1 MHFIKALTV
10 PIVISAVKGCSMP
23 GPMVSQAKQQLN
35 AIIDAYLSVSDV
47 ERVLVACDYADTAHD
62 GVARKSGE
70 PYILHPIAVS
80 CILAHM
86 RLDAETL
93 MAALLHDVIEDTEF
107 TKQDITEK
115 FGLTVAEL
123 VDGVTK
129 LSQSS
134 DKEYNKAASFRKILQ
149 ATLQDPRVII
159 IKLADRYHNMTT
171 LGALRPDKRARIAQE
186 TFEIFVPMAR
196 LVGMNEMADNLE
208 HLCYQNLDLDMYNN
222 VQEALLQTKPKRC
235 EYQTKW
241 ENNLTTLLEQHQITG
256 RIKKKNNNI
265 ELLRH
270 FVKNDIDL
278 QELTHSHAFEIILQ
292 SIADCDRLA
301 EILKE
306 SFKVL
311 SYADHIRRPLPG
323 GNQSLMLRLKGEKT
337 TLSLTIQTELMRKAA
352 RFGVVLG
359 ENAPQACRSAIQ
371 ASMQNLNVLVDGECA
386 KTTFSELLDYLHQEK
401 IWVYTPHGHLHELPQ
416 GATAVDFAYSA
427 SLFLGNHA
435 VGAKIN
441 GETKPLSTPL
451 LSGQVIEI
459 ITDVLATP
467 NPDWLSFINTQKA
480 RRALQNILRDQD
492 QDEQRLVG
500 QQALNRALK
509 LFNRSVSDLS
519 LADWENLLNW
529 RHLNDK
535 EQLFE
540 QIAVGDLLPQLVANH
555 LFSQDT
561 IQTSNNS
568 SRLILGTDGID
579 VKYAHCCN
587 PVLGD
592 PIQGHLSRRG
602 LIVHRARCHNLLHEQ
617 QQHPENIMPLQWTT
631 EDSEDISFTAYL
643 CLNMLLNDEQI
654 SELIYLCRKEKVG
667 VETVRSHEDKTY
679 VNIVVHNRKQIAEV
693 IRNLRM
699 HFGFPRISRLA
710 QPIAIT
716 ESAKVAS

>member
-1 MHFIKALTV
+1 
-10 PIVISAVKGCSMP
+10 MP
-23 GPMVSQAKQQLN
+23 GPQVSQAKQQLEI
-35 AIIDAYLSVSDV
+35 IIDAYLSKSDV
-47 ERVLVACDYADTAHD
+47 ERVLAACDYADMAHD
-62 GVARKSGE
+62 GIVRKSGE

-86 RLDAETL
+86 RLDTETL
-93 MAALLHDVIEDTEF
+93 MAALLHDVIEDTDF
-107 TKQDITEK
+107 NKDDITET
-115 FGLTVAEL
+115 FGFTVAEL

-129 LSQSS
+129 LSHSS

-159 IKLADRYHNMTT
+159 VKLADRYHNMTT
-171 LGALRPDKRARIAQE
+171 LDALRPDKRARIARE

-196 LVGMNEMADNLE
+196 IVGMNEMADNLE

-222 VQEALLQTKPKRC
+222 VQAALLETKPKRC
-235 EYQTKW
+235 EYQAKW
-241 ENNLTTLLEQHQITG
+241 EKNLTELLQQNAIQG

-301 EILKE
+301 EILTH
-306 SFKVL
+306 SFKIQ
-311 SYADHIRRPLPG
+311 SYEDHIRRPLPG
-323 GNQSLMLRLKGEKT
+323 GNQSLMMRLKGEET

-359 ENAPQACRSAIQ
+359 ESAPQACRSAIQ
-371 ASMQNLNVLVDGECA
+371 ASMQNLNVLVDGKCA

-416 GATAVDFAYSA
+416 GATAVDFAYAA

-441 GETKPLSTPL
+441 NETKPLSTPL
-451 LSGQVIEI
+451 VSGQVIEI

-480 RRALQNILRDQD
+480 RRAIQNILRDQD
-492 QDEQRLVG
+492 PDEQRLVG

-509 LFNRSVSDLS
+509 LFHRSIRDLTE
-519 LADWENLLNW
+519 ADWKNLLEW
-529 RHLNDK
+529 RHVSSK

-555 LFSQDT
+555 LFAQDQHQN
-561 IQTSNNS
+561 IAS
-568 SRLILGTDGID
+568 SDRLIQGTEGVD

-592 PIQGHLSRRG
+592 PIQGHLTRRG

-617 QQHPENIMPLQWTT
+617 HQHPENIMLLQWTS
-631 EDSEDISFTAYL
+631 DDLEDISFTAYL
-643 CLNMLLNDEQI
+643 SIDLDMNDEQI
-654 SELIYLCRKEKVG
+654 SDLIYQCRKAHSG
-667 VETVRSHEDKTY
+667 VEMVRTQDDKTY
-679 VNIVVHNRKQIAEV
+679 VNIVVHNRKQIAQI
-693 IRNLRM
+693 IRDLRM
-699 HFGFPRISRLA
+699 YFGFPRIIRLA
-710 QPIAIT
+710 QPVVFS
-716 ESAKVAS
+716 EASKAS

>member
-1 MHFIKALTV
+1 
-10 PIVISAVKGCSMP
+10 MP
-23 GPMVSQAKQQLN
+23 GPQVSQAKQQLE
-35 AIIDAYLSVSDV
+35 IMIDAYLSESDV
-47 ERVLVACDYADTAHD
+47 ERVLAACDYADLAHE
-62 GVARKSGE
+62 GITRKSGE

-86 RLDAETL
+86 RLDTETL
-93 MAALLHDVIEDTEF
+93 MAALLHDVIEDTDF
-107 TKQDITEK
+107 NKDDISET
-115 FGLTVAEL
+115 FGFTVAEL

-129 LSQSS
+129 LSHSS

-159 IKLADRYHNMTT
+159 VKLADRYHNMTT
-171 LGALRPDKRARIAQE
+171 LEALRPDKRARIARE

-196 LVGMNEMADNLE
+196 IVGMNEMADNLE

-222 VQEALLQTKPKRC
+222 VQAALLETKPKRC
-235 EYQTKW
+235 EYQAIW
-241 ENNLTTLLEQHQITG
+241 EQKLNDLLEDYKIEG

-301 EILKE
+301 EILTQ
-306 SFKVL
+306 SFKIQ
-311 SYADHIRRPLPG
+311 SYEDHIRRPLPG
-323 GNQSLMLRLKGEKT
+323 GNQSLMMRLKGEKT

-416 GATAVDFAYSA
+416 GATAVDFAYAA

-435 VGAKIN
+435 IGAKIN
-441 GETKPLSTPL
+441 NETKPLSTPL
-451 LSGQVIEI
+451 VSGQVVEI

-480 RRALQNILRDQD
+480 RRAIQNILRDQD
-492 QDEQRLVG
+492 LDEQRLVG

-509 LFNRSVSDLS
+509 LFHRSIRDLTE
-519 LADWENLLNW
+519 ADWKNLLEW
-529 RHLNDK
+529 RHVATK

-555 LFSQDT
+555 LFAQDQHQN
-561 IQTSNNS
+561 IAS
-568 SRLILGTDGID
+568 SGRLIQGTEGVD

-592 PIQGHLSRRG
+592 PIQGHLTRRG
-602 LIVHRARCHNLLHEQ
+602 LIVHRSRCHNLLHEQ
-617 QQHPENIMPLQWTT
+617 HQHPENIMPLQWTA
-631 EDSEDISFTAYL
+631 DDLDDISFTAYL
-643 CLNMLLNDEQI
+643 CIDLAMDDEQI
-654 SELIYLCRKEKVG
+654 SDLIYQCRKAHSG
-667 VETVRSHEDKTY
+667 VEMVRSQDEQTY
-679 VNIVVHNRKQIAEV
+679 VNIVVHNRKQIAQI
-693 IRNLRM
+693 IRDLRM
-699 HFGFPRISRLA
+699 YFGFPRITRLT
-710 QPIAIT
+710 QPVILS
-716 ESAKVAS
+716 EASKAS

>member
-1 MHFIKALTV
+1 
-10 PIVISAVKGCSMP
+10 MP

-35 AIIDAYLSVSDV
+35 VIIDAYLSVSDV
-47 ERVLVACDYADTAHD
+47 ERVLEACDYADIAHD
-62 GVARKSGE
+62 GITRKSGE

-129 LSQSS
+129 LSHSS

-241 ENNLTTLLEQHQITG
+241 ENNLTALLEQHHISG

-301 EILKE
+301 DILKE

-311 SYADHIRRPLPG
+311 NYTDHIRRPLPG
-323 GNQSLMLRLKGEKT
+323 GNQSLMMRLKGEKT
-337 TLSLTIQTELMRKAA
+337 ILSLTIQTELMRKAA

-371 ASMQNLNVLVDGECA
+371 ASMQNLNVLVDGACA

-435 VGAKIN
+435 VGAKID

-509 LFNRSVSDLS
+509 LFNRSVSDLT
-519 LADWENLLNW
+519 LADWENVLNW

-555 LFSQDT
+555 LYAQDT
-561 IQTSNNS
+561 IQTSNS
-568 SRLILGTDGID
+568 ARLILGTDGVD

-602 LIVHRARCHNLLHEQ
+602 LIVHRSRCHNLLHEQ
-617 QQHPENIMPLQWTT
+617 HLHPENIMPLHWTT

-654 SELIYLCRKEKVG
+654 SELIYLCRKEKIG
-667 VETVRSHEDKTY
+667 LETVRSHEEKTY
-679 VNIVVHNRKQIAEV
+679 VNIVVHNRKQIAEI

-710 QPIAIT
+710 QPVAIA
-716 ESAKVAS
+716 EPAKVAS

>member
-1 MHFIKALTV
+1 
-10 PIVISAVKGCSMP
+10 MP
-23 GPMVSQAKQQLN
+23 GAEVNQAKQQLKT
-35 AIIDAYLSVSDV
+35 IIDAYLSERDV
-47 ERVLVACDYADTAHD
+47 ERVLEACDYADMAHD
-62 GVARKSGE
+62 GVTRKSGE

-107 TKQDITEK
+107 TKEDITSK
-115 FGLTVAEL
+115 FSRTVAEL

-129 LSQSS
+129 LSHSS
-134 DKEYNKAASFRKILQ
+134 DKEFNKAASFRKILQ

-159 IKLADRYHNMTT
+159 IKLSDRYHNMTT
-171 LGALRPDKRARIAQE
+171 LDALRPDKRARIAQE
-186 TFEIFVPMAR
+186 TFDVFVPMAR
-196 LVGMNEMADNLE
+196 IVGMNEMADNLE

-235 EYQTKW
+235 EYQAIW
-241 ENNLTTLLEQHQITG
+241 ENKLTALLQENALQG

-270 FVKNDIDL
+270 FVKNDINL

-301 EILKE
+301 EMLRDN
-306 SFKVL
+306 FQVL

-371 ASMQNLNVLVDGECA
+371 ASMQNLNVLVDGDCA
-386 KTTFSELLDYLHQEK
+386 KTTFNELLDYLHQEK
-401 IWVYTPHGHLHELPQ
+401 IWVYTPQGHLHELPQ
-416 GATAVDFAYSA
+416 GATVVDFAYSA

-435 VGAKIN
+435 VGAKID
-441 GETKPLSTPL
+441 GETKSLSTA
-451 LSGQVIEI
+451 LSNGQVIEV
-459 ITDVLATP
+459 ITDVLASP

-480 RRALQNILRDQD
+480 RRALQNMLRDQD
-492 QDEQRLVG
+492 IEEQRLVG
-500 QQALNRALK
+500 QQALDRALK
-509 LFNRSVSDLS
+509 LFNRSSKDLT
-519 LADWENLLNW
+519 ADDWTDLLQW
-529 RHLNDK
+529 RHLESKDR
-535 EQLFE
+535 LFE

-555 LFSQDT
+555 LFSQDHH
-561 IQTSNNS
+561 SEES
-568 SRLILGTDGID
+568 ERLIQGTEGVD

-602 LIVHRARCHNLLHEQ
+602 LIVHRARCRNLLHEQ
-617 QQHPENIMPLQWTT
+617 HLHPENIMPLNWNNKHDVV
-631 EDSEDISFTAYL
+631 EDVSFTAYL
-643 CLNMLLNDEQI
+643 AIDLSLNDEQI
-654 SELIYLCRKEKVG
+654 SDLIYQCRKAHTG
-667 VETVRSHEDKTY
+667 VEMVRPHEGKTY
-679 VNIVVHNRKQIAEV
+679 VNIVVNNRQHIAKI
-693 IRNLRM
+693 IRDLRM
-699 HFGFPRISRLA
+699 QFGFPRIGRLF
-710 QPIAIT
+710 QPLNMH
-716 ESAKVAS
+716 EPAKAAS

>member
-1 MHFIKALTV
+1 
-10 PIVISAVKGCSMP
+10 MP
-23 GPMVSQAKQQLN
+23 GPQVSQAKQQLEI
-35 AIIDAYLSVSDV
+35 IIDAYLSESDV
-47 ERVLVACDYADTAHD
+47 ERVLAACDYADMAHD
-62 GVARKSGE
+62 GIVRKSGE

-86 RLDAETL
+86 RLDPETL
-93 MAALLHDVIEDTEF
+93 MAALLHDVIEDTDF
-107 TKQDITEK
+107 NKDDITET
-115 FGLTVAEL
+115 FGFTVAEL

-129 LSQSS
+129 LSHSS

-159 IKLADRYHNMTT
+159 VKLADRYHNMTT
-171 LGALRPDKRARIAQE
+171 LDALRPDKRARIARE

-196 LVGMNEMADNLE
+196 IVGMNEMADNLE

-222 VQEALLQTKPKRC
+222 VQAALLETKPKRC
-235 EYQTKW
+235 EYQAKW
-241 ENNLTTLLEQHQITG
+241 EKNLTELLQQNAIQG

-301 EILKE
+301 EILTQ
-306 SFKVL
+306 SFKIQ
-311 SYADHIRRPLPG
+311 SYEDHIRRPLPG
-323 GNQSLMLRLKGEKT
+323 GNQSLMMRLKGEKT

-359 ENAPQACRSAIQ
+359 ESAPQACRSAIQ

-416 GATAVDFAYSA
+416 GATAVDFAYAA

-441 GETKPLSTPL
+441 NETKPLSTPL
-451 LSGQVIEI
+451 VSGQVVEI

-480 RRALQNILRDQD
+480 RRAIQNILRDQD
-492 QDEQRLVG
+492 PDEQRLVG

-509 LFNRSVSDLS
+509 LFHRSIRDLTE
-519 LADWENLLNW
+519 ADWKNLLKW
-529 RHLNDK
+529 RHVSSK

-555 LFSQDT
+555 LFAQDQHQN
-561 IQTSNNS
+561 IAS
-568 SRLILGTDGID
+568 SDRLIQGTEGVD

-592 PIQGHLSRRG
+592 PIQGHLTRRG

-617 QQHPENIMPLQWTT
+617 HQHPENIMLLQWTS
-631 EDSEDISFTAYL
+631 DDLEDISFTAYL
-643 CLNMLLNDEQI
+643 SIDLDMNDEQI
-654 SELIYLCRKEKVG
+654 SDLIYQCRKAHSG
-667 VETVRSHEDKTY
+667 VEMVRTQDDKTY
-679 VNIVVHNRKQIAEV
+679 VNIVVHNRKQIAQI
-693 IRNLRM
+693 IRDLRM
-699 HFGFPRISRLA
+699 YFGFPRIIRLA
-710 QPIAIT
+710 QPVVFS
-716 ESAKVAS
+716 EASKAS

>member
-1 MHFIKALTV
+1 
-10 PIVISAVKGCSMP
+10 MP

>member
-1 MHFIKALTV
+1 
-10 PIVISAVKGCSMP
+10 MP
-23 GPMVSQAKQQLN
+23 GPQVSQAKQQLKI
-35 AIIDAYLSVSDV
+35 IIDAYLSASDV
-47 ERVLVACDYADTAHD
+47 ERVLVACDYADIAHD
-62 GVARKSGE
+62 GITRKSGE

-80 CILAHM
+80 SILSHM

-93 MAALLHDVIEDTEF
+93 MAALLHDVIEDTDF
-107 TKQDITEK
+107 NKDDICEK
-115 FGLTVAEL
+115 FGRTVAEL

-129 LSQSS
+129 LSHSS

-171 LGALRPDKRARIAQE
+171 LGSLRPDKRARIAQE
-186 TFEIFVPMAR
+186 TFDIFVPMAR
-196 LVGMNEMADNLE
+196 IVGMNEMADNLE
-208 HLCYQNLDLDMYNN
+208 HLCYQNLDLDMFNN
-222 VQEALLQTKPKRC
+222 VQDALLQTKPKRC
-235 EYQTKW
+235 EYQSIW
-241 ENNLTTLLEQHQITG
+241 EKKLTELLQQHQISG

-270 FVKNDIDL
+270 FVKNDINL

-301 EILKE
+301 EILRE
-306 SFKVL
+306 NFQIL
-311 SYADHIRRPLPG
+311 HYEDHIRRPLPG
-323 GNQSLMLRLKGEKT
+323 GNQSLMMRLKGEKT

-386 KTTFSELLDYLHQEK
+386 KTTFSDLLDYLHQEK

-441 GETKPLSTPL
+441 GETRPLSTPL
-451 LSGQVIEI
+451 VSGQVIEI

-480 RRALQNILRDQD
+480 RRAIQNILRDQD
-492 QDEQRLVG
+492 IEEQQLVG

-509 LFNRSVSDLS
+509 LFNRSIKDLTESDWMDILQ
-519 LADWENLLNW
+519 W
-529 RHLNDK
+529 RYIESK

-555 LFSQDT
+555 LFAQGQSLDNQ
-561 IQTSNNS
+561 S
-568 SRLILGTDGID
+568 STRLIQGTEGVD

-617 QQHPENIMPLQWTT
+617 HQHPENIMPLHWTS
-631 EDSEDISFTAYL
+631 EDADDISFTAYL
-643 CLNMLLNDEQI
+643 SIDMEMSDEQV
-654 SELIYLCRKEKVG
+654 SDLIYQCRKEKTG
-667 VETVRSHEDKTY
+667 VEMVHNHEDKTY
-679 VNIVVHNRKQIAEV
+679 VNIVVHNRKQIAQI
-693 IRNLRM
+693 IRDLRM
-699 HFGFPRISRLA
+699 HFGFPRIVRLA
-710 QPIAIT
+710 QPINIAET
-716 ESAKVAS
+716 SKAS

>member
-1 MHFIKALTV
+1 
-10 PIVISAVKGCSMP
+10 MP

-35 AIIDAYLSVSDV
+35 VIIDAYLSVSDV
-47 ERVLVACDYADTAHD
+47 ERVLEACDYADIAHD
-62 GVARKSGE
+62 GITRKSGE

-129 LSQSS
+129 LSHSS

-241 ENNLTTLLEQHQITG
+241 ENNLTTLLEQHHISG

-301 EILKE
+301 DILKE

-311 SYADHIRRPLPG
+311 NYADHIRRPLPG
-323 GNQSLMLRLKGEKT
+323 GNQSLMMRLKGEKT
-337 TLSLTIQTELMRKAA
+337 ILSLTIQTELMRKAA

-371 ASMQNLNVLVDGECA
+371 ASMQNLNVLVDGACA

-451 LSGQVIEI
+451 LSGQVVEI

-509 LFNRSVSDLS
+509 LFNRSVSDLT
-519 LADWENLLNW
+519 LADWENVLNW

-555 LFSQDT
+555 LYAQDT
-561 IQTSNNS
+561 IQSSNS
-568 SRLILGTDGID
+568 ARLILGTDGVD

-602 LIVHRARCHNLLHEQ
+602 LIVHRSRCHNLLHEQ
-617 QQHPENIMPLQWTT
+617 HLHPENIMPLHWTT

-667 VETVRSHEDKTY
+667 VETVRSHEEKTY
-679 VNIVVHNRKQIAEV
+679 VNIVVHNRKQIAEI

-710 QPIAIT
+710 QPVAIA
-716 ESAKVAS
+716 EPAKVAS

>member
-1 MHFIKALTV
+1 
-10 PIVISAVKGCSMP
+10 MP
-23 GPMVSQAKQQLN
+23 GAEVSQAKQQLN
-35 AIIDAYLSVSDV
+35 VIIDAYLNESEV
-47 ERVLVACDYADTAHD
+47 ERVLAACDYADIAHD
-62 GVARKSGE
+62 GITRKSGE

-93 MAALLHDVIEDTEF
+93 MAALLHDVIEDTDFSKE
-107 TKQDITEK
+107 DISEK
-115 FGLTVAEL
+115 FGRTVAEL

-129 LSQSS
+129 LSHSS

-171 LGALRPDKRARIAQE
+171 LESLRPDKRARIAQE
-186 TFEIFVPMAR
+186 TFDVFVPMAR

-208 HLCYQNLDLDMYNN
+208 HLCYQNLDLDMFNN
-222 VQEALLQTKPKRC
+222 VQEALAKTKPKRC
-235 EYQTKW
+235 EYQAIW
-241 ENNLTTLLEQHQITG
+241 EKNLTSLLQQNQISG

-292 SIADCDRLA
+292 SIADCDNLA

-306 SFKVL
+306 HFQVL
-311 SYADHIRRPLPG
+311 SYQDHIRRPLPG

-337 TLSLTIQTELMRKAA
+337 TLSLTLQTELMRKAA

-359 ENAPQACRSAIQ
+359 ESAPQACRSAIQ
-371 ASMQNLNVLVDGECA
+371 ASMQNLNVLIDSSCA
-386 KTTFSELLDYLHQEK
+386 KTTFNDLLDYLHQEK
-401 IWVYTPHGHLHELPQ
+401 IWVYTPHGQLHELPQ

-480 RRALQNILRDQD
+480 RRAIQNILRDQD
-492 QDEQRLVG
+492 AEEQQLVG
-500 QQALNRALK
+500 EQALNRALR
-509 LFNRSVSDLS
+509 LFNRSTQDLTED
-519 LADWENLLNW
+519 DWLDLLQW
-529 RHLNDK
+529 RHLDSK
-535 EQLFE
+535 DRLFQ

-555 LFSQDT
+555 LFAQQGQSVEEH
-561 IQTSNNS
+561 S
-568 SRLILGTDGID
+568 SDRLIQGTEGVD

-617 QQHPENIMPLQWTT
+617 HLHPENIMPLQWA
-631 EDSEDISFTAYL
+631 SEDLDDVSFTAYL
-643 CLNMLLNDEQI
+643 CIDMEMDDEQI
-654 SELIYLCRKEKVG
+654 SDLIYQCRKAKTG
-667 VETVRSHEDKTY
+667 VEMVRNYDHKTY
-679 VNIVVHNRKQIAEV
+679 VNIVVNNRKQIAQI
-693 IRNLRM
+693 IRDLRM
-699 HFGFPRISRLA
+699 HYGFPRITRLA
-710 QPIAIT
+710 IPLSVTEASIA
-716 ESAKVAS
+716 S

>member
-1 MHFIKALTV
+1 
-10 PIVISAVKGCSMP
+10 MP
-23 GPMVSQAKQQLN
+23 GPQVSQARQQLKI
-35 AIIDAYLSVSDV
+35 IIDAYLSVSEV
-47 ERVLVACDYADTAHD
+47 ERVLMACDYADIAHD
-62 GVARKSGE
+62 GVTRKSGE

-80 CILAHM
+80 SILSHM

-107 TKQDITEK
+107 NKDDISK
-115 FGLTVAEL
+115 NFGHTVAEL

-129 LSQSS
+129 LSHSS

-171 LGALRPDKRARIAQE
+171 LGSLRPDKRRRIAQE
-186 TFEIFVPMAR
+186 TFDIFVPMAR
-196 LVGMNEMADNLE
+196 IVGMNEMADNLE

-222 VQEALLQTKPKRC
+222 IQEALLQTKPKRC
-235 EYQTKW
+235 DYQSLW
-241 ENNLTTLLEQHQITG
+241 EKNLTDLLQQHQISG

-270 FVKNDIDL
+270 FVKNDINL
-278 QELTHSHAFEIILQ
+278 QELTHSHAFEIILH

-301 EILKE
+301 EILRE
-306 SFKVL
+306 NFQIL
-311 SYADHIRRPLPG
+311 HYEDHIRRPLPG
-323 GNQSLMLRLKGEKT
+323 GNQSLMMRLKGEKT
-337 TLSLTIQTELMRKAA
+337 TLSLTLQTELMRKAA

-371 ASMQNLNVLVDGECA
+371 ASMQNLNVLIDGACA
-386 KTTFSELLDYLHQEK
+386 KTTFSDLLDYLHQEK

-451 LSGQVIEI
+451 VSGQVIEI

-467 NPDWLSFINTQKA
+467 NPDWLSFVNTQKA
-480 RRALQNILRDQD
+480 RRALQNILREQD
-492 QDEQRLVG
+492 IEEQQLVG

-509 LFNRSVSDLS
+509 LFNRSSKDLTE
-519 LADWENLLNW
+519 ADWIDILQW
-529 RHLNDK
+529 RHVETK

-555 LFSQDT
+555 LFAHDQNIE
-561 IQTSNNS
+561 IQS
-568 SRLILGTDGID
+568 STRLIQGTEGVD

-617 QQHPENIMPLQWTT
+617 HLHPENIMPLQWSS
-631 EDSEDISFTAYL
+631 EDIEDISFNAYL
-643 CLNMLLNDEQI
+643 SIDLSMNDEQI
-654 SELIYLCRKEKVG
+654 SDLIYQCRKEKTG
-667 VETVRSHEDKTY
+667 VEMVHNHDGKTY
-679 VNIVVHNRKQIAEV
+679 VNIVVHNRKQIAQI
-693 IRNLRM
+693 IRDLRM
-699 HFGFPRISRLA
+699 HFGFPRIARLG
-710 QPIAIT
+710 QPINISET
-716 ESAKVAS
+716 SKAS

>member
-1 MHFIKALTV
+1 
-10 PIVISAVKGCSMP
+10 MP
-23 GPMVSQAKQQLN
+23 GPQVSQARQQLKI
-35 AIIDAYLSVSDV
+35 IIDAYLSASDV
-47 ERVLVACDYADTAHD
+47 ERVLVACDYADIAHD
-62 GVARKSGE
+62 GIARKSGE

-80 CILAHM
+80 SILSHM

-93 MAALLHDVIEDTEF
+93 MAALLHDVIEDTDFNKE
-107 TKQDITEK
+107 DITEK
-115 FGLTVAEL
+115 FGRTVAEL

-129 LSQSS
+129 LSHSS

-171 LGALRPDKRARIAQE
+171 LGSLRPDKRRRIAQE
-186 TFEIFVPMAR
+186 TFDIFVPMAR
-196 LVGMNEMADNLE
+196 IVGMNEMADNLE
-208 HLCYQNLDLDMYNN
+208 HLCYQNLDLDMFNN
-222 VQEALLQTKPKRC
+222 VQEALFQTKPKRC
-235 EYQTKW
+235 EYQSIW
-241 ENNLTTLLEQHQITG
+241 EKNLTQLLQQHQIAG

-270 FVKNDIDL
+270 FVKNDINL

-301 EILKE
+301 EILRE
-306 SFKVL
+306 NFQIL
-311 SYADHIRRPLPG
+311 HYEDHIRRPLPG
-323 GNQSLMLRLKGEKT
+323 GNQSLMMRLKGEKT

-386 KTTFSELLDYLHQEK
+386 KTTFSDLLDYLHQEK
-401 IWVYTPHGHLHELPQ
+401 IWVYTPHGNLHELPQ

-451 LSGQVIEI
+451 ISGQVIEI

-492 QDEQRLVG
+492 IEEQQLVG

-509 LFNRSVSDLS
+509 LFNRSMKDLTE
-519 LADWENLLNW
+519 ADWIDILQW
-529 RHLNDK
+529 RHIESK
-535 EQLFE
+535 AQLFE
-540 QIAVGDLLPQLVANH
+540 QVAVGDLLPQLVANH
-555 LFSQDT
+555 LFAQDQSLET
-561 IQTSNNS
+561 QS
-568 SRLILGTDGID
+568 STRLIQGTEGVD

-617 QQHPENIMPLQWTT
+617 HQHPENIMPLHWAS
-631 EDSEDISFTAYL
+631 EDADDISFTAYL
-643 CLNMLLNDEQI
+643 SIDMVMNDEQI
-654 SELIYLCRKEKVG
+654 SELIYQCRKEKTG
-667 VETVRSHEDKTY
+667 VEMVHNHEGKTY
-679 VNIVVHNRKQIAEV
+679 VNIVVHNRKQIAQI
-693 IRNLRM
+693 IRDLRM
-699 HFGFPRISRLA
+699 HFGFPRITRLA
-710 QPIAIT
+710 QPINIT
-716 ESAKVAS
+716 EASKAS

>member
-1 MHFIKALTV
+1 
-10 PIVISAVKGCSMP
+10 MP

-35 AIIDAYLSVSDV
+35 VIIDAYLSVSDV
-47 ERVLVACDYADTAHD
+47 ERVLEACDYADIAHD
-62 GVARKSGE
+62 GITRKSGE

-129 LSQSS
+129 LSHSS

-241 ENNLTTLLEQHQITG
+241 ENNLTTLLEQHHISG

-301 EILKE
+301 DILKE

-311 SYADHIRRPLPG
+311 NYADHIRRPLPG
-323 GNQSLMLRLKGEKT
+323 GNQSLMMRLKGEKT
-337 TLSLTIQTELMRKAA
+337 ILSLTIQTELMRKAA

-371 ASMQNLNVLVDGECA
+371 ASMQNLNVLVDGACA

-435 VGAKIN
+435 VGAKID

-509 LFNRSVSDLS
+509 LFNRSVSDLT
-519 LADWENLLNW
+519 LGDWENVLNW

-555 LFSQDT
+555 LYAQDT
-561 IQTSNNS
+561 IQTSNS
-568 SRLILGTDGID
+568 ARLILGTDGVD

-602 LIVHRARCHNLLHEQ
+602 LIVHRSRCHNLLHEQ
-617 QQHPENIMPLQWTT
+617 HLHPENIMPLHWTT

-667 VETVRSHEDKTY
+667 VETVRSHEEKTY
-679 VNIVVHNRKQIAEV
+679 VNIVVHNRKQIAEI

-710 QPIAIT
+710 QPVAIA
-716 ESAKVAS
+716 EPAKVAS

>member
-1 MHFIKALTV
+1 
-10 PIVISAVKGCSMP
+10 MP
-23 GPMVSQAKQQLN
+23 GEEVSQAKQQLKV
-35 AIIDAYLSVSDV
+35 IIDAYLKDSDV
-47 ERVLVACDYADTAHD
+47 QHVLAACDFADLAHS
-62 GVARKSGE
+62 GITRKSGE
-70 PYILHPIAVS
+70 PYVLHPIAVS

-86 RLDAETL
+86 RLDADTL

-107 TKQDITEK
+107 SKEEIGQK
-115 FGLTVAEL
+115 FGTVVAEL

-129 LSQSS
+129 LSHSS

-171 LGALRPDKRARIAQE
+171 LDALRPDKRARIAQE
-186 TFEIFVPMAR
+186 TFDIFVPMAR

-208 HLCYQNLDLDMYNN
+208 HLCYQNLDLDMFND
-222 VQEALLQTKPKRC
+222 VQTALLETKPKRC
-235 EYQTKW
+235 EYQAVW
-241 ENNLTTLLEQHQITG
+241 EQKLTNLLKNHDIKG

-301 EILKE
+301 DILRD
-306 SFKVL
+306 SFQVL
-311 SYADHIRRPLPG
+311 HYEDHIRRPLPG
-323 GNQSLMLRLKGEKT
+323 GNQSLMMSLKGEQT

-371 ASMQNLNVLVDGECA
+371 ASMQSLNVLIDGECA
-386 KTTFSELLDYLHQEK
+386 KTTFSDLLDYLHQEK
-401 IWVYTPHGHLHELPQ
+401 IHVYTPHGHLHELPQ
-416 GATAVDFAYSA
+416 GATAVDFAYAA

-435 VGAKIN
+435 VGTKIN
-441 GETKPLSTPL
+441 GESKPLSTPL
-451 LSGQVIEI
+451 ISGQVVEI

-480 RRALQNILRDQD
+480 RRALQNMLREQD
-492 QDEQRLVG
+492 IDEQRLVG

-509 LFNRSVSDLS
+509 LFHRSIDDLS
-519 LADWENLLNW
+519 QTDWINVLEW
-529 RHLNDK
+529 RHLGNKDT
-535 EQLFE
+535 LFE

-555 LFSQDT
+555 LFAQDYHSQHHEASD
-561 IQTSNNS
+561 
-568 SRLILGTDGID
+568 RLILGTEGVD

-602 LIVHRARCHNLLHEQ
+602 LIVHRSRCRNLLHEQ
-617 QQHPENIMPLQWTT
+617 NLHPENIMPLHWQ
-631 EDSEDISFTAYL
+631 SEEVDDVRFSAYL
-643 CLNMLLNDEQI
+643 CIHMIMNDEQI
-654 SELIYLCRKEKVG
+654 SELIYQCRKAKIG
-667 VETVRSHEDKTY
+667 VETVDSHDQKTY
-679 VNIVVHNRKQIAEV
+679 VNIVVSNRKQIAQI
-693 IRNLRM
+693 IRDLRM
-699 HFGFPRISRLA
+699 HFGFPRIERLNM
-710 QPIAIT
+710 PIVQADV
-716 ESAKVAS
+716 AKVG

>member
-1 MHFIKALTV
+1 
-10 PIVISAVKGCSMP
+10 MP
-23 GPMVSQAKQQLN
+23 GPMVSQAKQQLKT
-35 AIIDAYLSVSDV
+35 IIDAYLSESEV
-47 ERVLVACDYADTAHD
+47 ERVLLACDYADIAHD
-62 GVARKSGE
+62 GITRKSGE
-70 PYILHPIAVS
+70 PYILHPIAVT

-93 MAALLHDVIEDTEF
+93 MAALLHDVIEDTDF
-107 TKQDITEK
+107 NKDDITEK
-115 FGLTVAEL
+115 FGKTVAEL

-129 LSQSS
+129 LSHSS

-171 LGALRPDKRARIAQE
+171 LESLRPDKRARIAQE
-186 TFEIFVPMAR
+186 TFDIFVPMAR

-208 HLCYQNLDLDMYNN
+208 HLCYQNLDLDMFDD
-222 VQEALLQTKPKRC
+222 VQEALLKTKPERC
-235 EYQTKW
+235 KYQATWESHLNNLLVEYQ
-241 ENNLTTLLEQHQITG
+241 IPG

-270 FVKNDIDL
+270 FVKNEIDL

-292 SIADCDRLA
+292 SIADCDRLV

-306 SFKVL
+306 NFQVL
-311 SYADHIRRPLPG
+311 SYQDHIRRPLPG

-371 ASMQNLNVLVDGECA
+371 ASMKNLNTLVGGDCA
-386 KTTFSELLDYLHQEK
+386 KTTFSDLLDYLHQEK
-401 IWVYTPHGHLHELPQ
+401 IWVYTPHGQLHELPQ

-451 LSGQVIEI
+451 VSGQVIEV
-459 ITDVLATP
+459 ITDVLASP

-480 RRALQNILRDQD
+480 RRSIQNILKDQD
-492 QDEQRLVG
+492 IEEQRLVG

-509 LFNRSVSDLS
+509 LFNLSIKDLTDE
-519 LADWENLLNW
+519 DWRELLQW
-529 RHLNDK
+529 RHISDK
-535 EQLFE
+535 NSLFE

-555 LFSQDT
+555 LFAQDHAEQSQ
-561 IQTSNNS
+561 S
-568 SRLILGTDGID
+568 SRLIVGTDGID

-587 PVLGD
+587 PVLDD

-617 QQHPENIMPLQWTT
+617 HLHPENIMLLQWNH
-631 EDSEDISFTAYL
+631 EEESEINFNAFLRID
-643 CLNMLLNDEQI
+643 MLLNDEQV
-654 SELIYLCRKEKVG
+654 SELIYICRKAKIGIES
-667 VETVRSHEDKTY
+667 VRKYESKTY
-679 VNIVVHNRKQIAEV
+679 LDLVVHNRQQIAQI
-693 IRNLRM
+693 IRELRM
-699 HFGFPRISRLA
+699 QFGFPRISRLA
-710 QPIAIT
+710 QPLAVP
-716 ESAKVAS
+716 EVSKAG

>member
-1 MHFIKALTV
+1 
-10 PIVISAVKGCSMP
+10 MP
-23 GPMVSQAKQQLN
+23 GPQVSQAKQQLE
-35 AIIDAYLSVSDV
+35 IMIDAYLNERDV
-47 ERVLVACDYADTAHD
+47 ERVLAACDYADIAHD
-62 GVARKSGE
+62 GIVRKSGE

-86 RLDAETL
+86 RLDTETL
-93 MAALLHDVIEDTEF
+93 MAALLHDVIEDTDF
-107 TKQDITEK
+107 NKDDISET
-115 FGLTVAEL
+115 FGFTVAEL

-129 LSQSS
+129 LSHSS

-159 IKLADRYHNMTT
+159 VKLADRYHNMTT
-171 LGALRPDKRARIAQE
+171 LEALRPDKRARIARE

-196 LVGMNEMADNLE
+196 IVGMNEMADNLE

-222 VQEALLQTKPKRC
+222 VQAALLETKPKRC
-235 EYQTKW
+235 EYQAIW
-241 ENNLTTLLEQHQITG
+241 EQKLNDLLEDYKIEG

-301 EILKE
+301 EILTQ
-306 SFKVL
+306 SFKIQ
-311 SYADHIRRPLPG
+311 SYEDHIRRPLPG
-323 GNQSLMLRLKGEKT
+323 GNQSLMMRLKGEKT

-416 GATAVDFAYSA
+416 GATAVDFAYAA

-435 VGAKIN
+435 IGAKIN
-441 GETKPLSTPL
+441 NETKPLSTPL
-451 LSGQVIEI
+451 VSGQVVEI

-480 RRALQNILRDQD
+480 RRAIQNILRDQD
-492 QDEQRLVG
+492 LDEQRLVG

-509 LFNRSVSDLS
+509 LFHRSIRDLTE
-519 LADWENLLNW
+519 ADWKNLLEW
-529 RHLNDK
+529 RHIATK

-555 LFSQDT
+555 LFAQDQHQN
-561 IQTSNNS
+561 IAS
-568 SRLILGTDGID
+568 SGRLIQGTEGVD

-592 PIQGHLSRRG
+592 PIQGHLTRRG
-602 LIVHRARCHNLLHEQ
+602 LIVHRSRCHNLLHEQ
-617 QQHPENIMPLQWTT
+617 HQHPENIMLLQWTS
-631 EDSEDISFTAYL
+631 DDLEDISFTAYL
-643 CLNMLLNDEQI
+643 SIDLDMNDEQI
-654 SELIYLCRKEKVG
+654 SDLIYQCRKAHSG
-667 VETVRSHEDKTY
+667 VEMVRTQDDKTY
-679 VNIVVHNRKQIAEV
+679 VNIVVHNRKQIAQI
-693 IRNLRM
+693 IRDLRM
-699 HFGFPRISRLA
+699 YFGFPRIIRLA
-710 QPIAIT
+710 QPVVFS
-716 ESAKVAS
+716 EASKAS

>member
-1 MHFIKALTV
+1 
-10 PIVISAVKGCSMP
+10 MP
-23 GPMVSQAKQQLN
+23 GPEVSQAKQQLKM
-35 AIIDAYLSVSDV
+35 IIGAYLSESEAD
-47 ERVLVACDYADTAHD
+47 RVLEACGYADAAHD
-62 GVARKSGE
+62 GVTRKSGE

-93 MAALLHDVIEDTEF
+93 MAALLHDVIEDTDF
-107 TKQDITEK
+107 NKDDIAGK
-115 FGLTVAEL
+115 FGKTVAEL

-129 LSQSS
+129 LSHSS

-171 LGALRPDKRARIAQE
+171 LDALRPDKRARIAKE

-222 VQEALLQTKPKRC
+222 VQDALLQTKPKRC

-241 ENNLTTLLEQHQITG
+241 ENNLAALLQEHRIAG

-301 EILKE
+301 DILRS
-306 SFKVL
+306 SFQVL
-311 SYADHIRRPLPG
+311 HYEDHIRRPLPG
-323 GNQSLMLRLKGEKT
+323 GNQSLMMRLKGEET

-386 KTTFSELLDYLHQEK
+386 KTTFNELLDYLHQEK

-451 LSGQVIEI
+451 QSGQVVEI
-459 ITDVLATP
+459 ITDVLAAP

-492 QDEQRLVG
+492 IDEQRLVG

-509 LFNRSVSDLS
+509 LFNRSVKDLTA
-519 LADWENLLNW
+519 ADWENLLEW
-529 RHLNDK
+529 RHLESPDR
-535 EQLFE
+535 LYE

-555 LFSQDT
+555 LFAQDAP
-561 IQTSNNS
+561 QQPADSD
-568 SRLILGTDGID
+568 RLIQGTEGID

-592 PIQGHLSRRG
+592 QIQGHLSRRG
-602 LIVHRARCHNLLHEQ
+602 LIVHRTRCRNLLHEQ
-617 QQHPENIMPLQWTT
+617 HLHPENIMPLLWSP
-631 EDSEDISFTAYL
+631 EDIDDISFSAYL
-643 CLNMLLNDEQI
+643 SINIHMNDEQI
-654 SELIYLCRKEKVG
+654 SELIYQCRKEKVG
-667 VETVRSHEDKTY
+667 VESVRAHEDKTY
-679 VNIVVHNRKQIAEV
+679 VNIVVHDRKQIAEV

-699 HFGFPRISRLA
+699 HFGFPRVTRLA
-710 QPIAIT
+710 QPLNAAETPIA
-716 ESAKVAS
+716 S

>member
-1 MHFIKALTV
+1 
-10 PIVISAVKGCSMP
+10 MP

-35 AIIDAYLSVSDV
+35 VIIDAYLSVSDV
-47 ERVLVACDYADTAHD
+47 ERVLEACDYADIAHD
-62 GVARKSGE
+62 GITRKSGE

-129 LSQSS
+129 LSHSS

-241 ENNLTTLLEQHQITG
+241 ENNLTTLLEQHHISG

-301 EILKE
+301 DILKE

-311 SYADHIRRPLPG
+311 NYTDYIRRPLPG
-323 GNQSLMLRLKGEKT
+323 GNQSLMMRLKGEKT
-337 TLSLTIQTELMRKAA
+337 ILSLTIQTELMRKAA

-435 VGAKIN
+435 VGAKID

-509 LFNRSVSDLS
+509 LFNRSVSDLT
-519 LADWENLLNW
+519 LADWENVLNW

-555 LFSQDT
+555 LYAQDT
-561 IQTSNNS
+561 IQTSNS
-568 SRLILGTDGID
+568 ARLILGTDGVD

-602 LIVHRARCHNLLHEQ
+602 LIVHRSRCHNLLHEQ
-617 QQHPENIMPLQWTT
+617 HLHPENIMPLHWTT

-654 SELIYLCRKEKVG
+654 SELIYLCRKEKIG
-667 VETVRSHEDKTY
+667 VETVRAHEEKTY
-679 VNIVVHNRKQIAEV
+679 VNIVVHNRKQIAEI

-710 QPIAIT
+710 QPVAIA
-716 ESAKVAS
+716 EPAKVAS

>member
-1 MHFIKALTV
+1 
-10 PIVISAVKGCSMP
+10 MP
-23 GPMVSQAKQQLN
+23 GPQVSQAKQQLKI
-35 AIIDAYLSVSDV
+35 IIDAYLSASDV
-47 ERVLVACDYADTAHD
+47 ERVLVACDYADIAHD
-62 GVARKSGE
+62 GITRKSGE

-80 CILAHM
+80 SILAHM

-93 MAALLHDVIEDTEF
+93 MAALLHDVIEDTDFNKE
-107 TKQDITEK
+107 DITEK
-115 FGLTVAEL
+115 FGRTVAEL

-129 LSQSS
+129 LSHSS

-171 LGALRPDKRARIAQE
+171 LGSLRPDKRARIAQE
-186 TFEIFVPMAR
+186 TFDIFVPMAR
-196 LVGMNEMADNLE
+196 IVGMNEMADNLE
-208 HLCYQNLDLDMYNN
+208 HLCYQNLDLDMFNN
-222 VQEALLQTKPKRC
+222 VQDALLQTKPKRC
-235 EYQTKW
+235 EYQSIW
-241 ENNLTTLLEQHQITG
+241 EKNLAELLQQHQITG

-301 EILKE
+301 EILRE
-306 SFKVL
+306 NFQIL
-311 SYADHIRRPLPG
+311 HYEDHIRRPLPG
-323 GNQSLMLRLKGEKT
+323 GNQSLMMRLKGEKT

-386 KTTFSELLDYLHQEK
+386 KTTFSDLLDYLHQEK

-441 GETKPLSTPL
+441 GETRPLSTPL
-451 LSGQVIEI
+451 VSGQVIEI

-480 RRALQNILRDQD
+480 RRAIQNILRDQD
-492 QDEQRLVG
+492 IEEQQLVG

-509 LFNRSVSDLS
+509 LFNRSIKDLTE
-519 LADWENLLNW
+519 ADWIDILQW
-529 RHLNDK
+529 RHIESK
-535 EQLFE
+535 EHLFE

-555 LFSQDT
+555 LFAQGQSLENQ
-561 IQTSNNS
+561 S
-568 SRLILGTDGID
+568 STRLIQGTEGVD

-617 QQHPENIMPLQWTT
+617 HLHPENIMPLHWSA
-631 EDSEDISFTAYL
+631 EDIDDISFTAYL
-643 CLNMLLNDEQI
+643 SIDMLMNDEQI
-654 SELIYLCRKEKVG
+654 SDLIYQCRKEKTG
-667 VETVRSHEDKTY
+667 VEMVHAHEGKTY
-679 VNIVVHNRKQIAEV
+679 VHIVVHNRKQIAQI
-693 IRNLRM
+693 IRELRM
-699 HFGFPRISRLA
+699 HFGFPRITRLA
-710 QPIAIT
+710 QPINIA
-716 ESAKVAS
+716 EASKAS

>member
-1 MHFIKALTV
+1 
-10 PIVISAVKGCSMP
+10 MP
-23 GPMVSQAKQQLN
+23 GPQVSQARQQLKI
-35 AIIDAYLSVSDV
+35 IIDAYLSASDV
-47 ERVLVACDYADTAHD
+47 ERVLVACDYADIAHD
-62 GVARKSGE
+62 GVTRKSGE

-80 CILAHM
+80 SILSHM

-93 MAALLHDVIEDTEF
+93 MAALLHDVIEDTDFNKE
-107 TKQDITEK
+107 DIAEK
-115 FGLTVAEL
+115 FGRTVAEL

-129 LSQSS
+129 LSHSS

-171 LGALRPDKRARIAQE
+171 LGSLRPDKRARIAQE
-186 TFEIFVPMAR
+186 TFDIFVPMAR
-196 LVGMNEMADNLE
+196 IVGMNEMADNLE
-208 HLCYQNLDLDMYNN
+208 HLCYQNLDLDMFNN
-222 VQEALLQTKPKRC
+222 VQEALFQTKPKRC
-235 EYQTKW
+235 EYQSLW
-241 ENNLTTLLEQHQITG
+241 EKNLTELLQQHQISG

-270 FVKNDIDL
+270 FVKNDINL
-278 QELTHSHAFEIILQ
+278 QQLTHSHAFEIILQ

-301 EILKE
+301 EILRE
-306 SFKVL
+306 NFQIL
-311 SYADHIRRPLPG
+311 HYEDHIRRPLPG
-323 GNQSLMLRLKGEKT
+323 GNQSLMMRLKGEKT

-371 ASMQNLNVLVDGECA
+371 ASMQNLNVLIDDACA
-386 KTTFSELLDYLHQEK
+386 KTTFSDLLDYLHQEK

-435 VGAKIN
+435 VGAKVN

-451 LSGQVIEI
+451 VSGQVVEI

-492 QDEQRLVG
+492 IEEQQLVG

-509 LFNRSVSDLS
+509 LFNRSIKDLTE
-519 LADWENLLNW
+519 ADWIDILQW
-529 RHLNDK
+529 RHIESK

-540 QIAVGDLLPQLVANH
+540 QVAVGDLLPQLVANH
-555 LFSQDT
+555 LFAQDQNLDT
-561 IQTSNNS
+561 HS
-568 SRLILGTDGID
+568 STRLIQGTEGVD

-617 QQHPENIMPLQWTT
+617 HLHPENIMPLHWAS
-631 EDSEDISFTAYL
+631 EDADDISFTAYL
-643 CLNMLLNDEQI
+643 SIDMVMNDEQI
-654 SELIYLCRKEKVG
+654 SDLIYQCRKEKTG
-667 VETVRSHEDKTY
+667 VEMVHNHEGKTY
-679 VNIVVHNRKQIAEV
+679 VNIVVHNRKQIAQI
-693 IRNLRM
+693 IRDLRM
-699 HFGFPRISRLA
+699 HFGFPRITRLS
-710 QPIAIT
+710 QPINIT
-716 ESAKVAS
+716 EASKAS

>member
-1 MHFIKALTV
+1 
-10 PIVISAVKGCSMP
+10 MP
-23 GPMVSQAKQQLN
+23 GQTVSQAKQQLHI
-35 AIIDAYLSVSDV
+35 IIDAYLKPSEV
-47 ERVLVACDYADTAHD
+47 EKVLAACDYADNAHD
-62 GVARKSGE
+62 GVTRKSGE

-93 MAALLHDVIEDTEF
+93 MAALLHDVIEDTDF
-107 TKQDITEK
+107 SKDDITTK
-115 FGLTVAEL
+115 FGRVVAEL

-129 LSQSS
+129 LSHSS

-186 TFEIFVPMAR
+186 TFDIFVPMAR

-222 VQEALLQTKPKRC
+222 VQESLAQTKPERC
-235 EYQTKW
+235 QYQTIW
-241 ENNLTTLLEQHQITG
+241 EQNLSELLNNYHIQG

-270 FVKNDIDL
+270 FVKNEIDL

-292 SIADCDRLA
+292 SIADCDRLIEA
-301 EILKE
+301 LREN
-306 SFKVL
+306 FQVL
-311 SYADHIRRPLPG
+311 HYEDHIRRPLPG
-323 GNQSLMLRLKGEKT
+323 GNQSLMIRLKGEKT

-371 ASMQNLNVLVDGECA
+371 ASMQNLNALVGGDCA
-386 KTTFSELLDYLHQEK
+386 KTTFNDLLDYLHQEK
-401 IWVYTPHGHLHELPQ
+401 IWVYTPHGKLHELPQ
-416 GATAVDFAYSA
+416 GATVVDFAYSA

-435 VGAKIN
+435 VGAKID
-441 GETKPLSTPL
+441 GEMKPLSTPL
-451 LSGQVIEI
+451 SSGQVVEI

-480 RRALQNILRDQD
+480 RRALQNILKEQD
-492 QDEQRLVG
+492 IDEQRLVG

-509 LFNRSVSDLS
+509 LFNRSVNDLS
-519 LADWENLLNW
+519 EEDWTDLLEW
-529 RHLNDK
+529 RHVQSK
-535 EQLFE
+535 EMLYE

-555 LFSQDT
+555 LFAQDQT
-561 IQTSNNS
+561 EEQLTSN
-568 SRLILGTDGID
+568 RLIQGTDGVD

-617 QQHPENIMPLQWTT
+617 HLHPENIMPLNWT
-631 EDSEDISFTAYL
+631 SEDEDDINFTAYL
-643 CLNMLLNDEQI
+643 SIDLVLNDEQI
-654 SELIYLCRKEKVG
+654 SELIYLCRKSKTG
-667 VETVRSHEDKTY
+667 VESVRTHDDKTY
-679 VNIVVHNRKQIAEV
+679 VNIVVNNRKQIAQI
-693 IRNLRM
+693 IRELRM
-699 HFGFPRISRLA
+699 HYGFPRITRLNM
-710 QPIAIT
+710 PIAIN
-716 ESAKVAS
+716 EVSKAC